1 MNRLILVLSLLTI
14 GACYSE
20 EPGVAVG
27 YSGGV
32 GYGSPQMEYVSPG
45 VQVISDYDYPVF
57 YSDGFYWRYDGGAWY
72 RSGYYNRGWVSRTMF
87 PSACAASV
95 APRRTCTIAAASTA
109 AIAAD
114 TTPVIAVAIAA
125 MRAMAFA
132 AAVLSFA
139 IIARP
144 RRSIAVVAARVPWFA
159 ITAVRLVF
167 VACAACAAAPTA
179 LVAKKVS
186 GPSHDPD
193 HARGPLPSEA
203 ARKSELALVRHDLDA
218 MYAHRL
224 AKLARYQLDED
235 TIFAA
240 AEQKL
245 LAAASWVSYDT
256 ALYGVLAK
264 FRDGHLTYR
273 PPQTAAPK
281 IGYAS
286 FRLGLRTVLAN
297 DHLLIADVDPISDVA
312 AAGVVAGD
320 EVTSI
325 DGVTVAVIFE
335 REAATRSDAR
345 PESAL
350 ASFAKSWTAVLY
362 PKGDPPRVRK
372 IVVAK
377 RAGGDVTVT
386 ITPKPADKV
395 KHEAISIEKVG
406 DIAVVTIRMLEGNKR
421 GDAIDKALSEARAAK
436 GIVVDL
442 RGDRGGV
449 DKVGY
454 RVVAGLA
461 PGKAVVAR
469 YRVLVAPETLARRP
483 QWKDLKPEA
492 DGFSP
497 EQLTTIDG
505 LGSPYAGKIAIIV
518 DAGCISTCE
527 VVASAVRADS
537 HATVIGEVTGGSS
550 GAPLSVTLPSSRG
563 TIQIPSWNLTTADGK
578 PIEDDG
584 ITPDVISVPTADA
597 LADHR
602 DAVLEAAIAAA
613 KP

>member
-1 MNRLILVLSLLTI
+1 M
-14 GACYSE
+14 G
-20 EPGVAVG
+20 
-27 YSGGV
+27 
-32 GYGSPQMEYVSPG
+32 
-45 VQVISDYDYPVF
+45 
-57 YSDGFYWRYDGGAWY
+57 
-72 RSGYYNRGWVSRTMF
+72 
-87 PSACAASV
+87 
-95 APRRTCTIAAASTA
+95 
-109 AIAAD
+109 
-114 TTPVIAVAIAA
+114 
-125 MRAMAFA
+125 FA
-132 AAVLSFA
+132 AVVRSFA

-159 ITAVRLVF
+159 ITGVRFLL
-167 VACAACAAAPTA
+167 VACAACAAAPTP

-193 HARGPLPSEA
+193 HARGPLPTVD
-203 ARKSELALVRHDLDA
+203 ARKSELGLVRHDLDA

-224 AKLARYQLDED
+224 AKIARYQLDED
-235 TIFAA
+235 KIFAD

-245 LAAASWVSYDT
+245 LAAASWASYDA
-256 ALYGVLAK
+256 ALYNALAK

-281 IGYAS
+281 VGYAS

-297 DHLLIADVDPISDVA
+297 DQLLIADVDPGSDVA
-312 AAGVVAGD
+312 TAGVTAGD

-325 DGVTVAVIFE
+325 DGVTVAAIFE

-350 ASFAKSWTAVLY
+350 ASFAKSWSSVLY
-362 PKGDPPRVRK
+362 PKGDPPRLRK
-372 IVVAK
+372 LVVAK

-386 ITPKPADKV
+386 ITPKPAEKV

-406 DIAVVTIRMLEGNKR
+406 DVAVVTIRVLEGNPKR
-421 GDAIDKALSEARAAK
+421 GDEIDKALGEARAAK

-461 PGKAVVAR
+461 PGKAVIAR
-469 YRVLVAPETLARRP
+469 YRVLAAPETLARRP

-497 EQLTTIDG
+497 EQITTIDG
-505 LGSPYAGKIAIIV
+505 LGAAYAGKIAIVV

-550 GAPLSVTLPSSRG
+550 GAPVSVTLPASRG

-578 PIEDDG
+578 TIEDDG
-584 ITPDVISVPTADA
+584 ITPDVISVPTAEA